1 LPQVFPYPL
10 SATSQRRQQEEQA
23 ASIQDR
29 VADSIA
35 GFTGKD
41 GIGLLPFIGFRRVD
55 SGKPGTAGWLP
66 GTRRLVFGDGRT
78 TFVMIS
84 QNRMDR
90 PARKRAELDLQT
102 NPLAEHEITRV
113 VKIV

>member
-1 LPQVFPYPL
+1 
-10 SATSQRRQQEEQA
+10 
-23 ASIQDR
+23 
-29 VADSIA
+29 
-35 GFTGKD
+35 
-41 GIGLLPFIGFRRVD
+41 
-55 SGKPGTAGWLP
+55 
-66 GTRRLVFGDGRT
+66 LVFGDGRT